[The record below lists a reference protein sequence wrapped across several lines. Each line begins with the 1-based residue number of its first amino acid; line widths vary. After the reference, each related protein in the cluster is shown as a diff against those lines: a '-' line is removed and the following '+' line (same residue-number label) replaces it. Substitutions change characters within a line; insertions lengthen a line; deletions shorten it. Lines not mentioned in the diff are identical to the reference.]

1 MHPRPTP
8 YHRSDMPS
16 VVPGEV
22 VEAPDP
28 RREQPAPRPR
38 PATTEP
44 ERGPRVAILSLREV
58 RPIADYGGLLEA
70 EDVLRDSLSAG
81 VYRVVVASPRF
92 TRPPFD
98 RPIVRRAL
106 GSSRLAHPYRIEHHQ
121 RHGEPADVLLV
132 LARDLR
138 DASVLVGLPDWH
150 LLGQLV
156 MVHVSVVTE
165 RDLRSFPELV
175 AQLRR
180 RVDVLFCGSEM
191 PPLGH
196 LRSDRL
202 RTVDVVPPLLDV
214 LAFPPKPEAERT
226 IDIFSPGQHPPG
238 QDRLLRHWADQQDGS
253 YQQDIGQLG
262 AITSLVAHRR
272 LFTTM
277 ATRSRVFLTN
287 YDRFGTR
294 RHAGTHRE
302 VGPRFYEAMAA
313 GCVLAGDL
321 PTSSRQFG
329 EYVADARPLQFPLD
343 ATRLPAELAAVL
355 DDPAESQRLG
365 RVARIAALR
374 RNDVA
379 HRWRDMAELA
389 GIPIS
394 PGIDARITQ
403 LAELADSVAAGGAD
417 DPVASSYAEAADYAA
432 RSAQPPDPEWT
443 GQPSDPDW
451 STGPAD
457 PDWSAQPPNSDWPA
471 QGPGPDERWPGDPGP
486 DQAPDHG
493 HRPHPGGPAGPA
505 GERPGGPDDSAA
517 GGGYRDPAFDRR

>member
-8 YHRSDMPS
+8 YLRSDMPS

-28 RREQPAPRPR
+28 RREQPTSRPR

-81 VYRVVVASPRF
+81 LYRVVVASPRF

-98 RPIVRRAL
+98 RPVVRRVL

-150 LLGQLV
+150 ELGQLV

-165 RDLRSFPELV
+165 RELRSFPELV

-202 RTVDVVPPLLDV
+202 RTVDVIPPLLDV
-214 LAFPPKPEAERT
+214 LAFPPKAEAERT
-226 IDIFSPGQHPPG
+226 IDIFSPGARPPG
-238 QDRLLRHWADQQDGS
+238 QHRLLQHWADQHDGS

-287 YDRFGTR
+287 YDRFGHR

-329 EYVADARPLQFPLD
+329 EYVADARPLQFPTD
-343 ATRLPAELAAVL
+343 ATRLPGELASVL
-355 DDPAESQRLG
+355 DDPAESQRRG

-389 GIPIS
+389 GITLS
-394 PGIDARITQ
+394 SGVEARIKQ
-403 LAELADSVAAGGAD
+403 LSELADSVAAGGAD
-417 DPVASSYAEAADYAA
+417 DPVARSYTEAADFAA
-432 RSAQPPDPEWT
+432 RSEQQPDPE
-443 GQPSDPDW
+443 
-451 STGPAD
+451 
-457 PDWSAQPPNSDWPA
+457 
-471 QGPGPDERWPGDPGP
+471 ERWPGDPGP
-486 DQAPDHG
+486 NRG
-493 HRPHPGGPAGPA
+493 
-505 GERPGGPDDSAA
+505 
-517 GGGYRDPAFDRR
+517 